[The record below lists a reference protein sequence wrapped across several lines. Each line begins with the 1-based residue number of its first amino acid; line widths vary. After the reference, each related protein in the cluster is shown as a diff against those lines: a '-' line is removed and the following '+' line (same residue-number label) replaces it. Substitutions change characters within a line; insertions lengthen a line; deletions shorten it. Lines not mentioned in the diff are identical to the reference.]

1 MGRSADF
8 DAFYD
13 ATSRRVLHQ
22 LYALTG
28 DLEQARQCTQE
39 AYARAW
45 RQWPAVSAATSP
57 EAWVRTT
64 AWRLAPGRRI
74 AVKRPAKRPSTRA
87 ARTPGGGSAD
97 LVAALRKL
105 PERQRY
111 AIVAR
116 LIAGAA
122 VADIATETG
131 ASVAT
136 VENRLAKAR
145 ATLARILPDDTA
157 VLTGGHRV

>member
-28 DLEQARQCTQE
+28 DLGRARECTQE

-45 RQWPAVSAATSP
+45 RHWSAVNAVTSP

-64 AWRLAPGRRI
+64 AWRLASARR
-74 AVKRPAKRPSTRA
+74 VTVRRSVRPA
-87 ARTPGGGSAD
+87 GGGGAG
-97 LVAALRKL
+97 LVAALGRL
-105 PERQRY
+105 PEKQRY
-111 AIVAR
+111 AIVVR
-116 LIAGAA
+116 LLAGVPVAEIAA
-122 VADIATETG
+122 ETG
-131 ASVAT
+131 TSVAT

>member
-1 MGRSADF
+1 MREPADF

-28 DLEQARQCTQE
+28 DLGRARDCTQE

-45 RQWPAVSAATSP
+45 RQWAAVSAATSP
-57 EAWVRTT
+57 EAWVRGT
-64 AWRLAPGRRI
+64 AWRLASRRW
-74 AVKRPAKRPSTRA
+74 RGG
-87 ARTPGGGSAD
+87 PGGRARWSTAPPGTGSAD
-97 LVAALRKL
+97 LVAALLRL

-111 AIVAR
+111 AVVVR
-116 LIAGAA
+116 YLAGAA
-122 VADIATETG
+122 VAEIAAETG
-131 ASVAT
+131 TSAAT
-136 VENRLAKAR
+136 VENRLAKAC
-145 ATLARILPDDTA
+145 ATLARILPGDIA

>member
-1 MGRSADF
+1 MSGSADF
-8 DAFYD
+8 DAFYG

-28 DLEQARQCTQE
+28 DLERARDCTQE

-45 RQWPAVSAATSP
+45 RHWPDVSAATSA
-57 EAWVRTT
+57 EAWVRAA
-64 AWRLAPGRRI
+64 AWRLASGRRVTVRRP
-74 AVKRPAKRPSTRA
+74 VKRSAPPAGA
-87 ARTPGGGSAD
+87 GCAE
-97 LVAALRKL
+97 LVAALRRL
-105 PERQRY
+105 PEKQRY
-111 AIVAR
+111 AVVVR
-116 LIAGAA
+116 LLAGVA
-122 VADIATETG
+122 VADIATETRT
-131 ASVAT
+131 SVAT

>member
-28 DLEQARQCTQE
+28 DLERARQCTQE

-45 RQWPAVSAATSP
+45 RQWPAVSASTSP
-57 EAWVRTT
+57 EAWVRST
-64 AWRLAPGRRI
+64 AWRLAPGRRV
-74 AVKRPAKRPSTRA
+74 AVKRPATRS

-97 LVAALRKL
+97 LVAALRRL

>member
-28 DLEQARQCTQE
+28 DLDRARRCTQE

-45 RQWPAVSAATSP
+45 RQWSAVSVATSP

-64 AWRLAPGRRI
+64 AWRLASGRRI
-74 AVKRPAKRPSTRA
+74 TVRRTARHTTRA
-87 ARTPGGGSAD
+87 ADGGSAD
-97 LVAALRKL
+97 LVAALRTL

-111 AIVAR
+111 VIVAR
-116 LIAGAA
+116 LLAGSA
-122 VADIATETG
+122 VADIAAETG
-131 ASVAT
+131 TSVAT

>member
-1 MGRSADF
+1 MREPADF

-28 DLEQARQCTQE
+28 DLGRARDCTQE

-45 RQWPAVSAATSP
+45 RHWPAVTAATSP
-57 EAWVRTT
+57 EAWVRGT
-64 AWRLAPGRRI
+64 AWRLASGPLRRG
-74 AVKRPAKRPSTRA
+74 VKQGPKQPAPTSGA
-87 ARTPGGGSAD
+87 ESAD
-97 LVAALRKL
+97 LVAALLRL

-111 AIVAR
+111 AIVVR
-116 LIAGAA
+116 YLAGAA
-122 VADIATETG
+122 VADIAAETG
-131 ASVAT
+131 TSVAT

-145 ATLARILPDDTA
+145 TTLARILPGDIA
-157 VLTGGHRV
+157 ALTGGHRV

>member
-1 MGRSADF
+1 MGRSAEF

-28 DLEQARQCTQE
+28 DLDRARHCTQE

-45 RQWPAVSAATSP
+45 RHWSAVSVATSP

-64 AWRLAPGRRI
+64 AWRLASGRRVT
-74 AVKRPAKRPSTRA
+74 VKRTEKPT
-87 ARTPGGGSAD
+87 GGGSAE
-97 LVAALRKL
+97 LVAALRRL

-116 LIAGAA
+116 LLGGAA
-122 VADIATETG
+122 VADIAAETG
-131 ASVAT
+131 TSVAT